1 MTEFATFVSIAS
13 LILTIVL
20 IVKFLSL
27 CKNVKAITDKLND
40 RQISVDDLIYLSKT
54 NDPSF
59 GEKLQRRIY
68 LDLYNTITGDS
79 ELSFEFVYEL
89 WQKRCEYYKWE
100 FPALF
105 AEVKTSKDFKSFLH
119 EYSDVN

>member
-27 CKNVKAITDKLND
+27 CKNVKTITDKLND

-68 LDLYNTITGDS
+68 LDLYNTISGDS
-79 ELSFEFVYEL
+79 DLSFEFVYEL

-105 AEVKTSKDFKSFLH
+105 AEVKTSNDFKSFLH
-119 EYSDVN
+119 ECSDVN